1 MKNIFAKFFDK
12 KNITQ
17 QTQNHINSFSLF
29 IGPDS
34 SIPKIQININ
44 ETSLTAAEQ
53 FAKAMI
59 FLHHGVYYKDLIDLI
74 EELSGR
80 GPEYHQ
86 FCYALSSY
94 LDISMKALSNLKTQK
109 PDEFSD
115 SPVIKPTSFSGK

>member
-1 MKNIFAKFFDK
+1 MKNIFAKFFEK
-12 KNITQ
+12 KNGSKQ
-17 QTQNHINSFSLF
+17 EHHHINSFSLY
-29 IGPDS
+29 IEPDA

-44 ETSLTAAEQ
+44 DTSLEGAEK

-59 FLHHGVYYKDLIDLI
+59 FLHYGVYYTDLTDLI
-74 EELSGR
+74 EELSER

-94 LDISMKALSNLKTQK
+94 LDISLKTLSSLKTQK
-109 PDEFSD
+109 SDECAN